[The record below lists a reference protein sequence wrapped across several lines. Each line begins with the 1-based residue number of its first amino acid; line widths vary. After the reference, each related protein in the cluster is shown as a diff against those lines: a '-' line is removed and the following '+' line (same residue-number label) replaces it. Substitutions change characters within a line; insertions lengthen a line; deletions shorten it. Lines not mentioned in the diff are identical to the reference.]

1 MTQAG
6 NVFRSKI
13 DPSSA
18 TFAKNRS
25 DMLSL
30 VERLQSLNARGA
42 AISEARKP
50 RFEARGQLT
59 PRERLAAILDPGM
72 PFLAIGN
79 LAGYLFDTSDE
90 AKSIPGATCIA
101 GIGFISGVRC
111 VVVVDDSGI
120 MAGTITAA
128 GGYRIMRAQAIA
140 QEQKLPFVHLVESAG
155 GDLLQYKVAGFVE
168 GGTLFG
174 NQAQLSKSGI
184 PVISIL
190 HGSSTAGGAY
200 MPGLSDYVIAVKG
213 RGRAFLAGPPLLKAA
228 TGEIATE
235 EELGGAEMHATLSGL
250 AEYLADDDAHAVQIT
265 REVIERLQWND
276 GCRVAPHRSF
286 DEPVYSPD
294 EIAGVIPVDYR
305 TPYDM
310 RELAAR
316 IVDGSKMLDFK
327 PRYGASTPC
336 LQAEIFGQACGIIG
350 NNGPID
356 PQGATKAAQFMQLCD
371 QANVPVLFLQNT
383 TGYIVGVQS
392 EQAGMIKHG
401 SKMVQAVRN
410 LEVPRITMMTGA
422 SFGAGNYGMCG
433 RGFFPDF
440 LYTFPNASMGVMG
453 GEQAAK
459 TMEVV
464 ARAKSEAAG
473 AEVDEAA
480 LAAQREFLTAMFDD
494 QSSAF
499 YTSGHMLDDGMIDP
513 RDARNTLGFLLET
526 VWEARNR
533 SVRENSFGIARL

>member
-1 MTQAG
+1 MSVTG
-6 NVFRSKI
+6 SVFQSKI
-13 DPSSA
+13 DNKSA
-18 TFAKNRS
+18 AFVKNRAA
-25 DMLSL
+25 MLDL
-30 VERLQSLNARGA
+30 VSHLHALNARGEK
-42 AISEARKP
+42 ISEGRKA

-59 PRERLAAILDPGM
+59 PRERLARILDPGM

-79 LAGYLFDTSDE
+79 LAGYLFDTKDE

-111 VVVVDDSGI
+111 VIVVDDSGI
-120 MAGTITAA
+120 MAGSITEA
-128 GGYRIMRAQAIA
+128 GGYRIQRAQEIA
-140 QEQKLPFVHLVESAG
+140 QQQKLPFVHLVESAG
-155 GDLLQYKVAGFVE
+155 GDLLNYKVASLIA

-174 NQAQLSKSGI
+174 NQAHLSKTGI

-228 TGEIATE
+228 TGEIAGE
-235 EELGGAEMHATLSGL
+235 EELGGAEMHASISGL
-250 AEYLADDDAHAVQIT
+250 AEYLADDDAQAILVA
-265 REVIERLQWND
+265 REVIARLQWND
-276 GCRVAPHRSF
+276 NCAPAASGNF
-286 DEPVYSPD
+286 DESLYDSD
-294 EIAGVIPVDYR
+294 EIAGVIPIDYR
-305 TPYDM
+305 IPYDM
-310 RELAAR
+310 RELVAR
-316 IVDGSKMLDFK
+316 VVDGSKFLDFK
-327 PRYGASTPC
+327 PRYGVSTPC

-371 QANVPVLFLQNT
+371 QANVPVIFMQNT
-383 TGYIVGVQS
+383 TGFIVGVQS

-410 LEVPRITMMTGA
+410 LEVPRITLMTGA

-440 LYTFPNASMGVMG
+440 LYTFPNAQMGIMG

-459 TMEVV
+459 TMQVV
-464 ARAKSEAAG
+464 ARGKADAAG
-473 AEVDEAA
+473 KPVDESILEQQAA
-480 LAAQREFLTAMFDD
+480 YLTALFDD

-499 YTSGHMLDDGMIDP
+499 YTSGHMLDDGVVDP
-513 RDARNTLGFLLET
+513 RDTRNTLGFLLET

-533 SVRENSFGIARL
+533 ALRPNSFGVARL